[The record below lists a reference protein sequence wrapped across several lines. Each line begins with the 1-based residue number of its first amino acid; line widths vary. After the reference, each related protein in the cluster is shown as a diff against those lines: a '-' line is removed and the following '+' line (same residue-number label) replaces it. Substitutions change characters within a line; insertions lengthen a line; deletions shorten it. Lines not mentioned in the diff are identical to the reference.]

1 MKKDTEQHNKEYRLC
16 PPYSAG
22 RKSGRPSEGKRIK
35 GSMERG
41 VDKKKK
47 LEQTKKR
54 KKKDEP
60 VSPDDEGCRRRR
72 SMSTLL
78 RSRKRLNPQQRRKNH
93 QRTRCS
99 RSDIRG
105 LLGEPKHP
113 MGRRTRRSSA
123 VLIDF
128 Y

>member
-60 VSPDDEGCRRRR
+60 VSPDDEEEYV
-72 SMSTLL
+72 
-78 RSRKRLNPQQRRKNH
+78 SRMQKKKKTNVKSSKKHNKIGYKRPPRGTKTSGGKKN
-93 QRTRCS
+93 
-99 RSDIRG
+99 
-105 LLGEPKHP
+105 KKK
-113 MGRRTRRSSA
+113 
-123 VLIDF
+123 
-128 Y
+128 

>member
-22 RKSGRPSEGKRIK
+22 RKNGRPSEGKRIK

-60 VSPDDEGCRRRR
+60 VSPDDEEEYA
-72 SMSTLL
+72 
-78 RSRKRLNPQQRRKNH
+78 
-93 QRTRCS
+93 TRMQKKKKTS
-99 RSDIRG
+99 VKSSKKHNKIGYKRG
-105 LLGEPKHP
+105 LLGGPKHP
-113 MGRRTRRSSA
+113 MGKRTRRSRA
-123 VLIDF
+123 LLIDC